1 MAIPDADIHTSAT
14 GRAAKIVAAHQD
26 PAPLTLYSGWFCPF
40 VQRVWSVLEEK
51 GIPYQYVE
59 VNPYHKPESL
69 LKINPR
75 GLVPTLEYEG
85 KPLYESSV
93 VLEFIEDVYGDTG
106 KRLRSEDPVERAR
119 GRIWADFVS
128 SRINPSYHRFLQHQ
142 PSSDREGLATK
153 QQEFLSHLK
162 TFTKEMDSTGPFFFG
177 SQPSLVDFTL
187 APWAL
192 RIWVFDHFKGGSG
205 IPAEGEGGKDEQVWD
220 RWRKWVKAMEER
232 SSMRDTMSEREHYM
246 PIYQRYADDTAMS
259 EAAKAIRAGKG
270 IP

>member
-119 GRIWADFVS
+119 GRERAK
-128 SRINPSYHRFLQHQ
+128 RRFL
-142 PSSDREGLATK
+142 SVGLSRAAR
-153 QQEFLSHLK
+153 
-162 TFTKEMDSTGPFFFG
+162 M
-177 SQPSLVDFTL
+177 
-187 APWAL
+187 AAL
-192 RIWVFDHFKGGSG
+192 GRRIAG
-205 IPAEGEGGKDEQVWD
+205 A
-220 RWRKWVKAMEER
+220 
-232 SSMRDTMSEREHYM
+232 DTH
-246 PIYQRYADDTAMS
+246 
-259 EAAKAIRAGKG
+259 G
-270 IP
+270 